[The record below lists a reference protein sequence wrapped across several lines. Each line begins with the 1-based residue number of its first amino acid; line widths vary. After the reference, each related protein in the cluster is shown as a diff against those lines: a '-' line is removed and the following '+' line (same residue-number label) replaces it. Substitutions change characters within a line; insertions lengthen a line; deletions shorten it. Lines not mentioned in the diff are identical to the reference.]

1 MIGKTHFRWS
11 RGVRRRAR
19 GFRQLL

>member
-19 GFRQLL
+19 GFR